1 MSVAMAKSEGVTV
14 FTVTSDPNSSCPPI
28 CQILKSL
35 CYSPVCCSVSQRLR
49 MFHTGSQSA
58 VGALQ
63 ILVGLIHIGLGA
75 ILCASGGG
83 SSYAMDVTMF
93 PYWLGGLFILFGVT
107 CILSEKY
114 PSPCLVI
121 SNVMLNLAGVAF
133 AITAIVLYSI
143 NIAEIRLYW
152 LCDRENDYWYRSRT
166 TVAPSP
172 DEKYLMER
180 CMDGKAIILMLLR
193 GINAVLIIMSA
204 LQLCL
209 TISSAVLGIKALKK
223 NKSVNKIPK
232 DGEICKPLLD
242 DFTDN
247 PTV

>member
-1 MSVAMAKSEGVTV
+1 MSVAMTKSEGVTV

-58 VGALQ
+58 LGALQ
-63 ILVGLIHIGLGA
+63 ILVGLIHIGLTLIPCNIGP
-75 ILCASGGG
+75 SYWGGF
-83 SSYAMDVTMF
+83 AETVC
-93 PYWLGGLFILFGVT
+93 PYWLGALFMLFGIA
-107 CILSEKY
+107 CILSDKF

-143 NIAEIRLYW
+143 NLARANVYN
-152 LCDRENDYWYRSRT
+152 LCQRDYNYWYGSHT

-180 CMDGKAIILMLLR
+180 CMDGQAIILMLLR

-223 NKSVNKIPK
+223 DKSVNKIPD

-242 DFTDN
+242 DITDN